1 MVFGVAR
8 RVHRLLRP
16 AAFGQNRLPV
26 LDELGRATVYFQP
39 RQCFAEDGAMGERS
53 LRFRARGQI
62 AQPPLQ
68 ADDQPQ
74 ALDVAPRERQL
85 AEARA
90 RRAPRR
96 PVRSAAD
103 LVATC
108 TRPAFD
114 LIAT

>member
-1 MVFGVAR
+1 
-8 RVHRLLRP
+8 
-16 AAFGQNRLPV
+16 V
-26 LDELGRATVYFQP
+26 LGELGRGTVYFQP
-39 RQCFAEDGAMGERS
+39 RQRFAEERS
-53 LRFRARGQI
+53 LRFRARRQI

-85 AEARA
+85 AQARA
-90 RRAPRR
+90 RRAPRC

-103 LVATC
+103 LVAIC
-108 TRPAFD
+108 TRPALD